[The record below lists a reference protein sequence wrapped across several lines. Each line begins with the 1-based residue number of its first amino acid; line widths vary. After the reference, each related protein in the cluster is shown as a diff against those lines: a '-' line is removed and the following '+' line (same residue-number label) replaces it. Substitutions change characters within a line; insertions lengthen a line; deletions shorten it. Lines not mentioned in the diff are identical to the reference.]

1 MARLKGSVGADTK
14 AAILSTALPLIAQ
27 YGYAAVSM
35 RQIAEAVGV
44 NVSALYN
51 HFPNKQE
58 ILLRLMVDHMDSL
71 MDAWEQQDINGKT
84 AQEQIEIFTRFH
96 IRFNIEKPK
105 AVFISFM
112 ELNSLEPEGHKVI
125 EKQRRVYE
133 DILREII
140 RAGMSKGVFHTTD
153 AHVAAMSVL
162 GSLNGVNT
170 WFRTGGRMSQREIED
185 AYVDLVL
192 GSIGYEIKGTKHV

>member
-96 IRFNIEKPK
+96 IRFN
-105 AVFISFM
+105 
-112 ELNSLEPEGHKVI
+112 
-125 EKQRRVYE
+125 
-133 DILREII
+133 
-140 RAGMSKGVFHTTD
+140 
-153 AHVAAMSVL
+153 
-162 GSLNGVNT
+162 
-170 WFRTGGRMSQREIED
+170 
-185 AYVDLVL
+185 
-192 GSIGYEIKGTKHV
+192 

>member
-1 MARLKGSVGADTK
+1 MARLKGSVGAETK
-14 AAILSTALPLIAQ
+14 VAILSTALPMIAQ
-27 YGYAAVSM
+27 YGYSAVSM

-51 HFPNKQE
+51 HFPNKQQ
-58 ILLRLMVDHMDSL
+58 ILLRLMIDHMDSL
-71 MDAWEQQDINGKT
+71 MAAWDNQDIRGKT
-84 AQEQIEIFTRFH
+84 AQEQLEIFTRFH
-96 IRFNIEKPK
+96 IRFNVEKPK

-112 ELNSLEPEGHKVI
+112 ELRSLEPEGHKTI

-133 DILREII
+133 DILRDII
-140 RAGMSKGVFHTTD
+140 RSGINSGVFHTSD

-170 WFRTGGRMSQREIED
+170 WFRAEGRMSQKEIED
-185 AYVDLVL
+185 TYVDLTLRSV
-192 GSIGYEIKGTKHV
+192 GYEIKGT